1 MLNPLSLVSPPALR
15 AALRD
20 RLTFRAKLA
29 AAFTAL
35 FFCAGAALLIFV
47 TVLARQ
53 GTMEQFARITMDHT
67 GGPTAPQP
75 TSSTSLAPVSPPGPD
90 RAASTPG
97 PGPAAST
104 EPWQKAED
112 ARLARVEVNNR
123 LQETAVRQMVV
134 WSAVGL
140 AVMAV
145 LSGAMGWWLAG
156 RALRPVRKVIL
167 AARRMSEENLH
178 ERLQLTGPQ
187 DELREL
193 GDTYDTML
201 DRLERSF
208 TSQRRFVANASHELR
223 TPLAAQRTSIEVG
236 LADPLPAHLIPVR
249 EDLLITNREAEH
261 LIAALLL
268 LARSDRGLDET
279 EDTDLAELTRQAADE
294 LSSLAAE
301 RTVVTTVHTT
311 PLSVNGDP
319 VLLKHL
325 ASNLVRN
332 AIQYNHPQ
340 GTVTVRIDD
349 ARRLTVTNT
358 GPRIDPTRVD
368 SLFEPFR
375 RLDRDRTA
383 VHGHGLGL
391 SIVRSIATAH
401 GGTVT
406 AAPVPA
412 GGLRIEVRLPTTR

>member
-1 MLNPLSLVSPPALR
+1 MLNPLSLVGPRALR
-15 AALRD
+15 VALRD

-53 GTMEQFARITMDHT
+53 GTMEQFASITTDHT
-67 GGPTAPQP
+67 AGPTAPQP
-75 TSSTSLAPVSPPGPD
+75 TSSASSAPSGPT
-90 RAASTPG
+90 R
-97 PGPAAST
+97 PGPADPKWT
-104 EPWQKAED
+104 RQQAED
-112 ARLARVEVNNR
+112 AQLANVEVTNR

-156 RALRPVRKVIL
+156 RALRPVREVIL

-178 ERLQLTGPQ
+178 ERLQLTGPH

-201 DRLERSF
+201 DRLEKSF

-223 TPLAAQRTSIEVG
+223 TPLTAQRTSIEVG

-249 EDLLITNREAEH
+249 EDLLTTNREAEH

-268 LARSDRGLDET
+268 LARSDRGLDGT
-279 EDTDLAELTRQAADE
+279 TDTDLAELTRQAADE

-301 RTVVTTVHTT
+301 HTVATAVHTT

-332 AIQYNHPQ
+332 AIQYNRPR
-340 GTVTVRIDD
+340 GTVTVCVDD

-358 GPRIDPTRVD
+358 GPRVDPTRVD

-406 AAPVPA
+406 AAPGPA
-412 GGLRIEVRLPTTR
+412 GGLSVEVRLPATR

>member
-1 MLNPLSLVSPPALR
+1 MLNPLSLVSPRHLR
-15 AALRD
+15 AVLRE

-53 GTMEQFARITMDHT
+53 GTMEQFANITTDAPA
-67 GGPTAPQP
+67 GWSPAPQH
-75 TSSTSLAPVSPPGPD
+75 TSS
-90 RAASTPG
+90 AAS
-97 PGPAAST
+97 GPAAPASPAPAASAGLRQKT
-104 EPWQKAED
+104 EK
-112 ARLARVEVNNR
+112 ARLARMEVTNR
-123 LQETAVRQMVV
+123 LQATAVRQMVL

-178 ERLQLTGPQ
+178 ERLQLTGPK

-201 DRLERSF
+201 GRLEKSF
-208 TSQRRFVANASHELR
+208 LSQRRFVANASHELR
-223 TPLAAQRTSIEVG
+223 TPLAAQRAGIEVG

-249 EDLLITNREAEH
+249 EDLLTTNREAEH

-279 EDTDLAELTRQAADE
+279 KDTDLAELTRQAADE
-294 LSSLAAE
+294 LGPLAAE
-301 RTVVTTVHTT
+301 HTVTTAVHTT

-332 AIQYNHPQ
+332 AIQYNHPR
-340 GTVTVRIDD
+340 GTVTVRVDD

-358 GPRIDPTRVD
+358 GPRVDPTRVD

-406 AAPVPA
+406 AAPGPA
-412 GGLRIEVRLPTTR
+412 GGLRVEVRLPATR